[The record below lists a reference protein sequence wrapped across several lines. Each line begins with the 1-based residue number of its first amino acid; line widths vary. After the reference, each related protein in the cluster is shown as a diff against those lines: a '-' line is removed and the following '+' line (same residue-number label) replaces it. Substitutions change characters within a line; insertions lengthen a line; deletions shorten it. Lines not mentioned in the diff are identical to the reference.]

1 MKSFALSL
9 TLGASVLGALGFVSP
24 APVSAQAV
32 TLESLL
38 DAFSALPGLEA
49 RFREEKRIALL
60 AVPVRSEGRIWFAHP
75 DRLMRRVT
83 SPEASAALIDAGQL
97 RMRAGGRTE
106 ELSIDENPVLR
117 GFVESFRAVLG
128 GNRQTLER
136 FYRAVLTPGDDDA
149 WELRLTP
156 RDEALRGFVRE
167 IRMRGH
173 GVSIDEMVMVEVN
186 GDQTRTEFF
195 DVDAHRRFSDA
206 EARRVFRIE

>member
-1 MKSFALSL
+1 MKSSLLALFL
-9 TLGASVLGALGFVSP
+9 VLGAA
-24 APVSAQAV
+24 APVSAQTT

-38 DAFSALPGLEA
+38 ESFSELPGLEA

-83 SPEASAALIDAGQL
+83 SPEASAALIDEGRL
-97 RMRAGGRTE
+97 RMRSGGRTQ
-106 ELSIDENPVLR
+106 ELSVDENPVLR

-128 GNRQTLER
+128 GNRETLER
-136 FYRAVLTPGDDDA
+136 FYRAALTPGEGDA

-156 RDEALRGFVRE
+156 RNEALAGFVRE

-173 GVSIDEMVMVEVN
+173 GVSIDEMTMIEVN
-186 GDQTRTEFF
+186 GDQTHTEFF
-195 DVDAHRRFSDA
+195 EIDAHRSYSASESRQL
-206 EARRVFRIE
+206 FRIP